1 MFNELRD
8 EFLPSDILNNHHLS
22 DDEKFTHIM
31 TNSDMRRVA
40 KYIFLAFEHR
50 DITLDVIITLHEMV
64 SILESHHT
72 DKTRNKT
79 NPGPVFKIIRISND
93 GMKITLSKGGS

>member
-1 MFNELRD
+1 
-8 EFLPSDILNNHHLS
+8 
-22 DDEKFTHIM
+22 M

-64 SILESHHT
+64 SILESQQA
-72 DKTRNKT
+72 DKTQKKM
-79 NPGPVFKIIRISND
+79 NPGPVFKIIKISND
-93 GMKITLSKGGS
+93 GMKMTLSKGGS